1 MLVYF
6 VEKSRMTSDCHVRLR
21 EKVQPYS
28 SDIGTLYLIF
38 AAIAGIAGTAL
49 SLYIRAVLAN
59 PNSDFLDY
67 NYHLYNVIVTG
78 HAFIMIFFVVMPALI
93 GGFGNWFV
101 PLMIGAPDMAFPRM
115 NNISFWLLPPSL
127 LLLIGSV
134 LCEAGVGTGW
144 TVYPPLSGITA
155 HSGGAVDLAI
165 FSLHLSGAASILGA
179 INFICTITNMR
190 SSSLPFHRMPLF
202 AWAIFITAFLLL
214 LSLPVLAG
222 AITMGRHF
230 AYDIFICHLQNMTD
244 AVISRVLLL
253 FLVVLSLRA
262 VDIGALIIMDRLT
275 NLIRS
280 SDLINCQDGEVRTP
294 YSIRILS
301 TALCCFELLYESMN
315 SQRENALILTNHAKN
330 ARSVLFA
337 NKYSTVFSKI
347 YLRGVGGN
355 VNMSLR
361 TVNLLSGLRSA
372 STVVAKGNPP
382 SNTEVLNL
390 SCEETQSQR
399 FKEEA
404 QALLNPYEKR
414 LLKGSR
420 KVQRV
425 FTVDNLIKAMT
436 QYHNVISQAKHN
448 HKFENIYNLISNPCF
463 LLLAFS
469 NICKK
474 AAAGLDNVPA
484 KNVTFAGILKIAQEL
499 VAELYSPSP
508 VKRIYIPKA
517 SGGKRPLG
525 IPSTKDK
532 IVQQALQM
540 ILSPI
545 FDVGFSDLSHG
556 FRPNRSCHS
565 ALKSI
570 SRLGNRTVWFIE
582 LDLIKAFE
590 RIHHELLIDEIR
602 AKIKDQ
608 QVIDLVY
615 KMLRVGYINI
625 HQLEDSQLEQKEGTP
640 QGSILSPLFS
650 NIFFHKLDVWVDKI
664 LLPKYNVPR
673 VDKIS
678 PDYNMAVNS
687 HIGNSWGDVLAE
699 IKKVAPQVAPKKI
712 RDALRVVRKQQAAQN
727 NIKYYAI
734 DPNHKKLWYVRYAD
748 DMLLG
753 LIGSKVDALSILK
766 EIKDAVV
773 KELKM
778 EIHPEKSGVKHHSDG
793 VLFLG
798 YNLFGKY
805 DDKYNFGGKQR
816 HLSNRIKFSIP
827 TQKLIKKY
835 AGKGYL
841 QKAKKGKNQKYVARR
856 VDKYLYLVGDNVI
869 INRFNSI
876 SRGLANYYSGSE
888 YPSALYELFELLR
901 RSCALTLAHR
911 HKMRSAKSAFT
922 RWGKDLTV
930 KYTVTNKKKESIEK
944 SVSFELP
951 VVSTGK
957 WKSGNLN
964 EFLSNADPKGTPLP
978 KTLSGIISASELDC
992 CIPKCPNK
1000 AAQWHH
1006 VSNRKRNKRR
1016 SSSEA
1021 LVAAYESK
1029 QVPVCLAHHIL
1040 ITNGKYD
1047 GPSLRKMSG
1056 FNSTNFSK

>member
-1 MLVYF
+1 
-6 VEKSRMTSDCHVRLR
+6 
-21 EKVQPYS
+21 
-28 SDIGTLYLIF
+28 
-38 AAIAGIAGTAL
+38 
-49 SLYIRAVLAN
+49 
-59 PNSDFLDY
+59 
-67 NYHLYNVIVTG
+67 
-78 HAFIMIFFVVMPALI
+78 
-93 GGFGNWFV
+93 
-101 PLMIGAPDMAFPRM
+101 M

-230 AYDIFICHLQNMTD
+230 AFDIFICHLQNMTD
-244 AVISRVLLL
+244 ADTSGSLLL
-253 FLVVLSLRA
+253 FLVVLFLRA
-262 VDIGALIIMDRLT
+262 VGISALIIMDRLT
-275 NLIRS
+275 NLLRS
-280 SDLINCQDGEVRTP
+280 SDLNNGQDREVRTL
-294 YSIRILS
+294 YSIRIQG
-301 TALCCFELLYESMN
+301 TACSCLKFLYESMN
-315 SQRENALILTNHAKN
+315 SQRENALISPNHAKN
-330 ARSVLFA
+330 ARSVLFI
-337 NKYSTVFSKI
+337 NKHSTVLGEII
-347 YLRGVGGN
+347 YLRGVNGN
-355 VNMSLR
+355 VDMNLR
-361 TVNLLSGLRSA
+361 AVNLLSGFRSA
-372 STVVAKGNPP
+372 FTVMEKGNPL
-382 SNTEVLNL
+382 SNDEVLNL

-420 KVQRV
+420 KIQRL
-425 FTVDNLIKAMT
+425 FTVDNLTKAMV
-436 QYHNVISQAKHN
+436 QYHNVTSKVKHI
-448 HKFENIYNLISNPCF
+448 HKFENIYNLISSPCF

-469 NICKK
+469 NIRKN
-474 AAAGLDNVPA
+474 AAAGLDNVPG

-499 VAELYSPSP
+499 VTELYSPSP
-508 VKRIYIPKA
+508 VKRVYIPKA

-545 FDVGFSDLSHG
+545 FDIGFSELSHG

-570 SRLGNRTVWFIE
+570 SRSGNRTIWFIE
-582 LDLIKAFE
+582 LDLVKAFE
-590 RIHHELLIDEIR
+590 RIHHELLMDEIR
-602 AKIKDQ
+602 IKIKDQ
-608 QVIDLVY
+608 QVIDLIY
-615 KMLRVGYINI
+615 KILRVGYINI

-650 NIFFHKLDVWVDKI
+650 NIFFHKLDVWVEEI
-664 LLPKYNVPR
+664 LTPKYNVPR
-673 VDKIS
+673 VDQIS

-687 HIGNSWGDVLAE
+687 HTGNSWQDVLAE
-699 IKKVAPQVAPKKI
+699 IKKAAPQVASKKI
-712 RDALRVVRKQQAAQN
+712 REALRVVRKQQAAQN

-753 LIGSKVDALSILK
+753 LIGSKVDALSILQ

-841 QKAKKGKNQKYVARR
+841 HKAKKGKNQKYVAKR
-856 VDKYLYLVGDNVI
+856 VDKYLYLVGDNVV

-876 SRGLANYYSGSE
+876 LRGLANYYSGSE

-922 RWGKDLTV
+922 RWGKDLTIN
-930 KYTVTNKKKESIEK
+930 YTVTNKKKEIIQK

-951 VVSTGK
+951 VLLTGK
-957 WKSGNLN
+957 WKSENLS
-964 EFLSNADPKGTPLP
+964 ELLSNADPKGSSLP
-978 KTLSGIISASELDC
+978 KTLSGIVSASELDC

-1000 AAQWHH
+1000 ASQWHH

-1021 LVAAYESK
+1021 LVAAYGSK
-1029 QVPVCLAHHIL
+1029 QIPVCLAHHIL

-1047 GPSLRKMSG
+1047 GPSLRKMLG
-1056 FNSTNFSK
+1056 FNSTNFDK